1 MNQPPQLPR
10 QPKDIPYRYA
20 QLRPRWKART
30 ASWTDDQWH
39 RWRLNVVSRLIRRE
53 KVISQRELESRVS
66 DFVVHHT
73 PRIEPHHISAI
84 KQGLDLVTISDDPVP
99 FYTRRKMRKL
109 DYAAPLQRKQRL
121 HRNYLEIATTETC
134 GSIGEKVTFA
144 SIEAAAQQNP
154 ALSTKP
160 HHLGNVSE
168 MDGLTT
174 TGSLD
179 TFCYY
184 LSRSSGLE
192 RKAIPLGIEVKN
204 IREWIYPE
212 SQELWQTIRAATEL
226 NCIPVLVTRRI
237 HLTTASFC
245 KSVGMAVFETQRQY
259 FAPHLRDDTR
269 LFEVYRDL
277 HFRDVIPWDDPD
289 PYITKFFSST
299 LPSILDRTVDHFAR
313 STELL
318 HSYAVDADLHSD
330 DLPHERRTSLFAG
343 FRADFLSM
351 TREEQVGW

>member
-1 MNQPPQLPR
+1 MVHPLQLPR
-10 QPKDIPYRYA
+10 QPEDIPYRYA

-30 ASWTDDQWH
+30 ASWTDEQWH
-39 RWRLNVVSRLIRRE
+39 RWRLNIVSRLIRRE
-53 KVISQRELESRVS
+53 KVMSQRELESRVS
-66 DFVVHHT
+66 DFVIHHT

-84 KQGLDLVTISDDPVP
+84 KRDLDLVTISDDPVP

-109 DYAAPLQRKQRL
+109 DYAAPLERKQHL

-144 SIEAAAQQNP
+144 SIDAAAQQNP
-154 ALSTKP
+154 SLSTKQ
-160 HHLGNVSE
+160 HSLGNVSE
-168 MDGLTT
+168 LDGFTT
-174 TGSLD
+174 SGSLD

-184 LSRSSGLE
+184 LSPSSGVE
-192 RKAIPLGIEVKN
+192 RKAVPAGIEVKN

-259 FAPHLRDDTR
+259 FAPELRDDPR
-269 LFEVYRDL
+269 LLNVYQDL
-277 HFRDVIPWDDPD
+277 YFRDILPWDSADR
-289 PYITKFFSST
+289 YITKFFAST
-299 LPSILDRTVDHFAR
+299 LPSILDRTVAHFAR
-313 STELL
+313 SAELL
-318 HSYAVDADLHSD
+318 RSYAVDVGLHSD

-343 FRADFLSM
+343 FRAEFLSL
-351 TREEQVGW
+351 TGETQVEW